1 MSRWL
6 HRSDTNLRV
15 RGARADALM
24 SDPVIELRAGAG
36 CYATGVLWRGTGP
49 SPDPIAEERL
59 WRLLAEDR
67 ERGWRAFIDGYTPA
81 LLALIQRAGIVDRD
95 EAMEVYVQA
104 CERLAAHDYAAL
116 RRRDPTMGSL
126 TGWLAVIVKRAAV
139 DWVRSRAGRRRIFA
153 AIRDLDRFDQRL
165 FELFYWDGRR
175 PTEAAALL
183 SVEMKEEVT
192 LDRVFDALE
201 RIDGVLS
208 ARHRSELLSTVAR
221 SRAAVSLEGDDEDP
235 AVDPP
240 ATTLDPEAQLRA
252 RERNELL
259 QGALAT
265 LPAEDAVIVS
275 LKFIEG
281 LTRPQIQRFLRL
293 PELTEH
299 RVRTI
304 VATLR
309 TRLIETEQRQT
320 TMPGRQDG

>member
-1 MSRWL
+1 MS
-6 HRSDTNLRV
+6 
-15 RGARADALM
+15 
-24 SDPVIELRAGAG
+24 
-36 CYATGVLWRGTGP
+36 WRGT
-49 SPDPIAEERL
+49 SQSSEPISEERL
-59 WRLLAEDR
+59 RLLLAEDPG
-67 ERGWRAFIDGYTPA
+67 RGWRAFIDGYTPT

-104 CERLAAHDYAAL
+104 CERLAAHDCAAL
-116 RRRDPTMGSL
+116 RRRDTSMGSL
-126 TGWLAVIVKRAAV
+126 TGWLAVIVKRAVV

-153 AIRDLDRFDQRL
+153 AIREMDRLHQRL
-165 FELFYWDGRR
+165 FELFYWEGRR
-175 PTEAAALL
+175 PTEIAELL
-183 SVEMKEEVT
+183 SVEMKKEVT
-192 LDRVFDALE
+192 LDRIFDALE

-221 SRAAVSLEGDDEDP
+221 SRAAESLAGDDEDP

-259 QGALAT
+259 KGALAT

-275 LKFIEG
+275 LKFVEG
-281 LTRPQIQRFLRL
+281 LTRAQIQRFLRL

-309 TRLIETEQRQT
+309 TRLLAAERGQT
-320 TMPGRQDG
+320 TVMGRQDA